1 MSRYARLGKNTV
13 LVFIGNAGSKV
24 ISLLMLP
31 FYTRWLSVEDYGTT
45 DIITVYT
52 LLLMGLVTACITD
65 AIFIFP
71 KGQIQERQKS
81 YFSSGMAFVVL
92 ALIIT
97 ALLFKVAYAIFIY
110 NGSPNT
116 FTENLW
122 SIYGLLAAMVLQSYV
137 QQFVRSIDKMKVYS
151 ITGIVTT
158 CCTALYS
165 FFFIPSLGV
174 IGFVLAMIFAYLS
187 AAVYS
192 FFASDAYK
200 HLAIKSVAKE
210 PCLEMLRYSIP
221 LIPNDIM
228 WWFVTA
234 LNRPLMESYL
244 GMHSV
249 GIYAVAGKL
258 PGILS
263 MMFAIFTT
271 SWQIS
276 VLEEYGK
283 EGYSHFFNKTFRV
296 LMVGLMF
303 LFFGITICSKLI
315 ISIFAAEP
323 FFDAWRYVPVLTLGV
338 VFSCI
343 GGFAGSNFAATRE
356 SKYYFYSS
364 VWGAITA
371 IAMNFL
377 LIPYLGMMGAAI
389 SSLLSFVIISASR
402 IAYGWKYVKIQN
414 LVRHFFMVTLGI
426 LLILVFLNIQ
436 ANPLRYFL
444 ITVLFLILIAVNYDL
459 RKDIM
464 LAYSKIYARIK

>member
-1 MSRYARLGKNTV
+1 
-13 LVFIGNAGSKV
+13 
-24 ISLLMLP
+24 MLP
-31 FYTRWLSVEDYGTT
+31 LYTRWLSVEDYGTT
-45 DIITVYT
+45 DIINVYT

-65 AIFIFP
+65 AVFIFP
-71 KGQIQERQKS
+71 KGQKRERQKS
-81 YFSSGMAFVVL
+81 YFSSGMAFAIL
-92 ALIIT
+92 ALTIT
-97 ALLFKVAYAIFIY
+97 AVLFKVAYIIFTY
-110 NGSPNT
+110 NGSSNT

-122 SIYGLLAAMVLQSYV
+122 SVYGLLAATFLQSYV
-137 QQFVRSIDKMKVYS
+137 QQFVRSIDKLKVYS
-151 ITGIVTT
+151 ITGIIASS
-158 CCTALYS
+158 CTALYS
-165 FFFIPSLGV
+165 FFFIPGWGV
-174 IGFVLAMIFAYLS
+174 VGFVAAMMLAYLS
-187 AAVYS
+187 ATVYS
-192 FFASDAYK
+192 FFASGAYK
-200 HLAIKSVAKE
+200 YLAIKSVAKA

-228 WWFVTA
+228 WWLVSAF
-234 LNRPLMESYL
+234 NRPLLESYL

-249 GIYAVAGKL
+249 GIYAVASKL
-258 PGILS
+258 PGILG

-283 EGYSHFFNKTFRV
+283 EGYTDFFNKTFRMLMLG
-296 LMVGLMF
+296 LMV

-315 ISIFAAEP
+315 ISIFATEQ

-364 VWGAITA
+364 VWGAIAA
-371 IAMNFL
+371 IAVNFL

-389 SSLLSFVIISASR
+389 SSLLSYVVISVSR
-402 IAYGWKYVKIQN
+402 IAYGWKYVKIQH
-414 LVRHFFMVTLGI
+414 LVRQFLMVTLGI
-426 LLILVFLNIQ
+426 LLIFVSLNIE
-436 ANPLRYFL
+436 ANPLKYFL
-444 ITVLFLILIAVNYDL
+444 MTALFLLLVPVNYDL